1 MFCLLHFLVSNV
13 EHLFDSIS
21 AKFIF
26 EKWGI
31 DWTDAVWVSGI
42 NYALPIVLSPVI
54 GHMLDRVPNRMLI
67 ASFACAT
74 MAAGHVILGFFPW
87 TPVFGMLVLAVAL
100 SVLPTILRSSVP
112 VVVPHGVSGVAFGM
126 YIVAENFGKVVG
138 NPLIGYFKDITGD
151 FILDEQIFVSMS
163 ALAVLLCG
171 VIALLDWRGARVLCR
186 RRTAFTTSIPVRR
199 ISIDTEV
206 L

>member
-54 GHMLDRVPNRMLI
+54 GHMLDRVPNRM
-67 ASFACAT
+67 
-74 MAAGHVILGFFPW
+74 
-87 TPVFGMLVLAVAL
+87 
-100 SVLPTILRSSVP
+100 
-112 VVVPHGVSGVAFGM
+112 
-126 YIVAENFGKVVG
+126 
-138 NPLIGYFKDITGD
+138 
-151 FILDEQIFVSMS
+151 
-163 ALAVLLCG
+163 
-171 VIALLDWRGARVLCR
+171 
-186 RRTAFTTSIPVRR
+186 
-199 ISIDTEV
+199 
-206 L
+206 

>member
-87 TPVFGMLVLAVAL
+87 TPVVGMLVLAVAL

-112 VVVPHGVSGVAFGM
+112 VVVPHGVSGPPSRRSSLEPFG
-126 YIVAENFGKVVG
+126 V
-138 NPLIGYFKDITGD
+138 
-151 FILDEQIFVSMS
+151 EQEDPCKASDASNVPTT
-163 ALAVLLCG
+163 
-171 VIALLDWRGARVLCR
+171 RARAGLPHRCSKF
-186 RRTAFTTSIPVRR
+186 A
-199 ISIDTEV
+199 
-206 L
+206 